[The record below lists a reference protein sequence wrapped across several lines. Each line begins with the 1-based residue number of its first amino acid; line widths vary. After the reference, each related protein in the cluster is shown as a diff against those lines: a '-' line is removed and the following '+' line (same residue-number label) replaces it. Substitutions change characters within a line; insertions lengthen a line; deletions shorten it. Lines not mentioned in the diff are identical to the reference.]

1 MIALLTVTCW
11 PLIGSAVTNTSS
23 SSSSSSWP
31 TVCWCLLSVF
41 KLLVLTTLA
50 LSVLVE
56 PPCIGNLV
64 AWTPC
69 HCHHWEMLSPWK
81 WHIMHCKIWWSNPLC
96 YRDKYRQTRVSL
108 IKLFHKKTCSTI
120 SQKYVFFGLV
130 FFLTWLLLR
139 FLRSE
144 FHCCS
149 LSLKWRNL
157 EASVFSVAFG
167 SPIAMPSSSSL
178 ARWSSCSWK
187 WLRSSLFDLDN
198 ESPEEKLEQRFLIF
212 LHLRA
217 NVPLPLANKGVGA
230 ILKKKKETH

>member
-23 SSSSSSWP
+23 SSSSSWSAW
-31 TVCWCLLSVF
+31 VCLSVF

-50 LSVLVE
+50 LRVLLE
-56 PPCIGNLV
+56 PCMAGILEV

-69 HCHHWEMLSPWK
+69 HCHHWEMLSPWNDISCIAK
-81 WHIMHCKIWWSNPLC
+81 CNPLSC
-96 YRDKYRQTRVSL
+96 VANEIESK
-108 IKLFHKKTCSTI
+108 IC
-120 SQKYVFFGLV
+120 
-130 FFLTWLLLR
+130 TWLLRR

-178 ARWSSCSWK
+178 LASSCSW
-187 WLRSSLFDLDN
+187 
-198 ESPEEKLEQRFLIF
+198 
-212 LHLRA
+212 
-217 NVPLPLANKGVGA
+217 
-230 ILKKKKETH
+230 